1 MNDQNKPEEQ
11 PDVWESIE
19 KIAQDIIKL
28 IIRVVKGEKKES
40 PK

>member
-1 MNDQNKPEEQ
+1 MSDQNKPEEQ
-11 PDVWESIE
+11 ADVWESIE